1 MLYFSTGEIK
11 MKEVILLLL
20 ILMLM
25 FSSCLNSSDK
35 IDKLVNKD
43 NVPNVILNSSE
54 DSKEDY

>member
-1 MLYFSTGEIK
+1 